1 MSRMKRFHK
10 QIFARG
16 VNWFLALLTIA
27 LALTACTP
35 SEQISPEPE
44 YIFDDLGRLVAING
58 TPERIIS
65 VAPSVTEILFALGL
79 GEKVVG
85 VTDYCNYPP
94 EAQEIE
100 SIGGYTTPDEE
111 KILALNPD
119 LVIIT
124 HGTPIDV
131 INSLDG
137 LGLTVFCLQT
147 TGLDDLLHD
156 IRTVGE
162 ITNNEVEAQA
172 LTSELAARIQAVTS
186 QTEGLEERPRV
197 FYIIWN
203 DPIWTVGSETF
214 EDELIEKAG
223 GVNICQNSTGYMTIS
238 IEEVVARN
246 PEVIIAPTSHG
257 PGREYIYEWATN
269 TTALNTTD
277 ARENNRVYKIDGD
290 LVQRPGPRLVKG
302 LEWFAY
308 FIHPEIFD
316 EPEE

>member
-1 MSRMKRFHK
+1 MKSSHK
-10 QIFARG
+10 SISTRSLH
-16 VNWFLALLTIA
+16 WFLVALLSIT
-27 LALTACTP
+27 LTLTACSPT
-35 SEQISPEPE
+35 EQKNVEDIE

-58 TPERIIS
+58 TPQRIIS
-65 VAPSVTEILFALGL
+65 LAPSSTEILFALGL

-94 EAQEIE
+94 EAQEKE

-119 LVIIT
+119 LVLIAR
-124 HGTPIDV
+124 GTPIDV

-137 LGLTVFCLQT
+137 MGLTVFCLQT

-197 FYIIWN
+197 FHIIWN

-223 GVNICQNSTGYMTIS
+223 GVNIGHNSTGYCIIS

-246 PEVIIAPTSHG
+246 PAVIIAPTSHG
-257 PGREYIYEWATN
+257 PGGEAIYEWAMN

-277 ARENNRVYKIDGD
+277 ARKNDRVYEIDGD

>member
-1 MSRMKRFHK
+1 M
-10 QIFARG
+10 
-16 VNWFLALLTIA
+16 
-27 LALTACTP
+27 
-35 SEQISPEPE
+35 
-44 YIFDDLGRLVAING
+44 
-58 TPERIIS
+58 
-65 VAPSVTEILFALGL
+65 
-79 GEKVVG
+79 
-85 VTDYCNYPP
+85 
-94 EAQEIE
+94 
-100 SIGGYTTPDEE
+100 
-111 KILALNPD
+111 
-119 LVIIT
+119 
-124 HGTPIDV
+124 
-131 INSLDG
+131 
-137 LGLTVFCLQT
+137 GLTVFCLQT

-197 FYIIWN
+197 FHIIWN

-223 GVNICQNSTGYMTIS
+223 GVNIGHNSTGYCIIS

-257 PGREYIYEWATN
+257 PGGEAIYEWAMN

-277 ARENNRVYKIDGD
+277 ARKNDRVYEIDGD